1 MPFFSGRCLSTA
13 KLIGKTAV
21 ITGSNTGIGKE
32 TALDFYK
39 RGTFLFNLCPILLKL
54 HLL

>member
-1 MPFFSGRCLSTA
+1 MPLFSGRCLSTS
-13 KLIGKTAV
+13 KLMGKTAI

-39 RGTFLFNLCPILLKL
+39 RGIVLTLILNIS
-54 HLL
+54 